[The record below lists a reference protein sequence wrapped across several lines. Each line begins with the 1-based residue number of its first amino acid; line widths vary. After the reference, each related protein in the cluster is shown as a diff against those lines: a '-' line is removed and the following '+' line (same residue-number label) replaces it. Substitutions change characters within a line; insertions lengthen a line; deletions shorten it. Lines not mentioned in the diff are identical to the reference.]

1 MLKGRVKRNYK
12 FDLRRG
18 WPLYLFLLLPLVY
31 LILFRYLPMYGVTL
45 AFRQYHLGTDLF
57 SPINQW
63 VGLKIFEEVFKT
75 PGFSQAVFNT
85 LFLNLLDIIFS
96 FPAPILL
103 ALLLNELR
111 FRRFKRVSQTLLY
124 LPYFLSWA
132 IIGGIVYQVFSTQV
146 GLVNTVVKSLG
157 AKPISFLFDPASWVF
172 VYILMGIWQTA
183 GWGTILYL
191 AAISGINMELY
202 DAARVDGAGRLRS
215 MWHITLPGI
224 RPTIAILFIM
234 AMGRI
239 IYIGFDRPYIL
250 SNPLV
255 LQSADVISTF
265 VYRVGL
271 KAGRFSVASAVG
283 VFQAIINLFFLVT
296 SNALIKKFG
305 EQGIW

>member
-1 MLKGRVKRNYK
+1 VKLTVKRNLK

-45 AFRQYHLGTDLF
+45 AFREYHLGTDLF
-57 SPINQW
+57 SPKNEW
-63 VGLKIFEEVFKT
+63 AGFKIFEEVLRT
-75 PGFSQAVFNT
+75 PGFFQAVLNT
-85 LFLNLLDIIFS
+85 LFLNILDIIFS
-96 FPAPILL
+96 FPAPIIL

-111 FRRFKRVSQTLLY
+111 FKIYKKVSQTLLY

-132 IIGGIVYQVFSTQV
+132 IIGGVVYQVFSGQV
-146 GLVNTVVKSLG
+146 GLVNNVIKSVGL
-157 AKPISFLFDPASWVF
+157 APVQFLFHSGSWVG
-172 VYILMGIWQTA
+172 VYIFTGIWQTA

-239 IYIGFDRPYIL
+239 IYIGFDRPFIL

-265 VYRVGL
+265 VYRAGM

-283 VFQAIINLFFLVT
+283 VFTALINLFFLIT
-296 SNALIKKFG
+296 SNTLTKKFG

>member
-1 MLKGRVKRNYK
+1 MKRNYK

-18 WPLYLFLLLPLVY
+18 WPLYVFLLLPLAY
-31 LILFRYLPMYGVTL
+31 LVLFRYMPMYGVTL

-57 SPINQW
+57 SPKNEW
-63 VGLKIFEEVFKT
+63 VGFKIFEEVFRT
-75 PGFSQAVFNT
+75 PGFFQAVFNT
-85 LFLNLLDIIFS
+85 LFLNILDIIFS
-96 FPAPILL
+96 VPAPIIL

-111 FRRFKRVSQTLLY
+111 FRMFKRVSQTLLY

-132 IIGGIVYQVFSTQV
+132 IIGGVVYQVFSTQV
-146 GLVNTVVKSLG
+146 GLVNNVVKTFGLQ
-157 AKPISFLFDPASWVF
+157 PIPFLFNPGSWVF
-172 VYILMGIWQTA
+172 VYVLMGIWQTA

-224 RPTIAILFIM
+224 RTTIAILFIL

-255 LQSADVISTF
+255 LQSADVIATF
-265 VYRVGL
+265 VYRTGI
-271 KAGRFSVASAVG
+271 KAGEFSVASAVG
-283 VFQAIINLFFLVT
+283 VFQAIINLFFLIT
-296 SNALIKKFG
+296 SDRLTKRLG
-305 EQGIW
+305 ESGIW